1 MICYKGQAKI
11 TNITDERRTIVTL
24 IIPYYTTHFNL
35 WWGDLKFPNI
45 ALLIVVGLVFWMFLL
60 QLAVGIGL
68 SSYNILIFIMCA
80 IGIVVALITTG
91 GK

>member
-1 MICYKGQAKI
+1 
-11 TNITDERRTIVTL
+11 
-24 IIPYYTTHFNL
+24 
-35 WWGDLKFPNI
+35 LKFPNI